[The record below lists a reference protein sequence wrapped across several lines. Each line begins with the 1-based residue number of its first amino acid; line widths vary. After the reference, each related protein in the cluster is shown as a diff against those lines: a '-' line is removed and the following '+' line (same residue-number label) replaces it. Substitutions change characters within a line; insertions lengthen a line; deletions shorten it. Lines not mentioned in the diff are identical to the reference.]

1 MKKLFV
7 ALACVVL
14 VPVGCRGAQP
24 ESTQVPTSAPETKPT
39 EVLAPT
45 FTAAPTP
52 TPDKCPEAAVET
64 FADEMDEIDSE
75 FRDIWRIAD
84 ATPRLSLSPFVLDLQ
99 KTRNRMAELEYPRCL
114 ASCYQCEL
122 NGMDMV
128 IEAFLASMK
137 DEPDWYVQVY
147 LQEVDAT
154 FALAQK
160 HLEAVQA
167 TGTPAS
173 SECSVDA
180 LQQTIHEVSG
190 ITVEAMSDLQEGDPL
205 PEGLVSKLLSVEA
218 PECLEAYVE
227 HTYEFLHWSGELRE
241 CQKEHTSCP
250 YEEFAVKVYSQV
262 AYWKLSEAWAQLV
275 AVE

>member
-1 MKKLFV
+1 MKRLLV
-7 ALACVVL
+7 VLACVVL
-14 VPVGCRGAQP
+14 IVVGCGSTQP
-24 ESTQVPTSAPETKPT
+24 EPTQVPTSAPQTKPT

-45 FTAAPTP
+45 FTAAATP
-52 TPDKCPEAAVET
+52 TPDRCPVAAVET

-154 FALAQK
+154 FALAQER
-160 HLEAVQA
+160 LEAVQS
-167 TGTPAS
+167 TGTAAS
-173 SECSVDA
+173 GECSVDA

-190 ITVEAMSDLQEGDPL
+190 ITVEAVSDLEQGDPL
-205 PEGLVSKLLSVEA
+205 PSGLVSRLLFVEA

-227 HTYEFLHWSGELRE
+227 HTYEFLNWSGKLRE
-241 CQKEHTSCP
+241 CQKEHASCP
-250 YEEFAVKVYSQV
+250 YEEFAVKAHSQV
-262 AYWKLSEAWAQLV
+262 ALWKLSEAWAQLV
-275 AVE
+275 AVQ

>member
-1 MKKLFV
+1 MGK
-7 ALACVVL
+7 
-14 VPVGCRGAQP
+14 
-24 ESTQVPTSAPETKPT
+24 
-39 EVLAPT
+39 
-45 FTAAPTP
+45 
-52 TPDKCPEAAVET
+52 
-64 FADEMDEIDSE
+64 IDSK
-75 FRDIWRIAD
+75 FRDVWRIAD
-84 ATPRLSLSPFVLDLQ
+84 ATPRASLSPFVLDLQ
-99 KTRNRMAELEYPRCL
+99 QIRNRMAELEYPRCL

-128 IEAFLASMK
+128 IEAFLASVK

-154 FALAQK
+154 FAIAQER
-160 HLEAVQA
+160 LEAVQA

-190 ITVEAMSDLQEGDPL
+190 ITVEAVSDLEQGDPL
-205 PEGLVSKLLSVEA
+205 PEGLVSKLLIVEA

-227 HTYEFLHWSGELRE
+227 HTYEFLNWSGKLRE
-241 CQKEHTSCP
+241 CQKEYASCP
-250 YEEFAVKVYSQV
+250 DEELAVRVHSQV
-262 AYWKLSEAWAQLV
+262 AFWKLSEAWAQLM